1 MDTRD
6 KPDFIIP
13 SVLAQSARLR
23 AELHRAA
30 DFHVAQNATSA
41 GCLVSTGGGAGTR
54 KTSGFGSARRF
65 PIPLRVTPAVQR
77 EAASSDENGTR
88 GSQHHAWR
96 ESGIRGRE

>member
-41 GCLVSTGGGAGTR
+41 GCLVRTGGGAGTR
-54 KTSGFGSARRF
+54 TDERLWLRTPVPNSVARYPRGAKGSGF
-65 PIPLRVTPAVQR
+65 
-77 EAASSDENGTR
+77 
-88 GSQHHAWR
+88 
-96 ESGIRGRE
+96 IR